1 MSRLHA
7 SCFGL
12 ATILFVLSCADIGE
26 AQLLRGR
33 RASAA
38 TVLTSNVQPGDF
50 EGAVQDSVVQKLVPE
65 DMVVQKFP
73 IEDWVVQKSA
83 VQVVYA
89 QPVSVRYI
97 QHCPFRKYGC
107 GAPVEAVL
115 VVMNPCSGC
124 AVNVPVCLPACC
136 VDAPAVAARPGLF
149 GRQIVVYDWSC
160 GYSIRFV
167 FDRYGGLTVHY
178 YGT

>member
-1 MSRLHA
+1 MLRPHA
-7 SCFGL
+7 FRFGL
-12 ATILFVLSCADIGE
+12 AALVVVLCCADIVE

-33 RASAA
+33 RAGA
-38 TVLTSNVQPGDF
+38 TVLTSNVQPVDLQ
-50 EGAVQDSVVQKLVPE
+50 GAVQDSVFQKLVAE
-65 DMVVQKFP
+65 ETVVQKSP
-73 IEDWVVQKSA
+73 IQDWVVQKSA

-89 QPVSVRYI
+89 QPCSVRYI

-107 GAPVEAVL
+107 GAPVEAILMVS
-115 VVMNPCSGC
+115 NPCSGC

-136 VDAPAVAARPGLF
+136 VDAPAVSARPALF
-149 GRQIVVYDWSC
+149 GRQIVAYEWCC

-167 FDRYGGLTVHY
+167 FDRFGDLTVHY